1 MLSAAKRKERLKSTN
16 GTRDKS
22 ICNFCD
28 KTPAALLVQLPV
40 VGRKKRAAT
49 PYCLTC
55 YYTTSAV
62 RQDPQK
68 YVSLL
73 DQQEHERQLPAIQK
87 LFSECFLD
95 LQQELAEE
103 SARAFSR
110 QKKDPLAAMLS
121 SPSSRK
127 KRKLIGQA
135 PDLAKKQEGRAEDGG
150 FLREIGLPEHLRKT
164 QEEQRQLQHQQL
176 VRMNQ
181 AASAARRASRTNSTV
196 NQRRKGSGKSIW
208 NLAMDKGR
216 DGKLSTKAENYKQA
230 SQNRELLNVVCKC
243 GSKDV
248 RSFGNITS
256 RNQEVRK
263 GEIWGTGRGEEVI
276 NRYQCN
282 QCGKTW
288 NEVE

>member
-1 MLSAAKRKERLKSTN
+1 MLSAAKTNERLN
-16 GTRDKS
+16 GETATRDKQV
-22 ICNFCD
+22 CNFCG
-28 KTPAALLVQLPV
+28 KTPAALLVKLPI
-40 VGRKKRAAT
+40 VGRKKRAPT

-62 RQDPQK
+62 RQNPEK
-68 YVSLL
+68 YVEIR
-73 DQQEHERQLPAIQK
+73 DPQEHERQLPNIQNI
-87 LFSECFLD
+87 FSECFLE

-110 QKKDPLAAMLS
+110 QKKDPLAMLS
-121 SPSSRK
+121 NPSRK
-127 KRKLIGQA
+127 KRKLVGQA
-135 PDLAKKQEGRAEDGG
+135 PDLMKKQEGRAEDGG
-150 FLREIGLPEHLRKT
+150 FLREVGLPEHLRKT

-181 AASAARRASRTNSTV
+181 AASAARRASRAQSTV

-216 DGKLSTKAENYKQA
+216 DGKLSTKAENYKQTN
-230 SQNRELLNVVCKC
+230 NRDLLNVVCKC

-248 RSFGNITS
+248 QSFGNITS

-263 GEIWGTGRGEEVI
+263 GEIWGTDRGEEVI